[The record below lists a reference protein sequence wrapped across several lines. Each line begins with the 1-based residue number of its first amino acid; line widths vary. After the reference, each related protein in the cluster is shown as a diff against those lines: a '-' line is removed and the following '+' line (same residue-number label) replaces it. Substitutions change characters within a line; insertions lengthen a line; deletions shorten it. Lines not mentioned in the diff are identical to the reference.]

1 MANIFSLLTVQ
12 KMQVAAITMT
22 YCYVDGWVLSTVA
35 DYLRQEKDTSL
46 VIDDECKSG
55 PVSNSVSYHCYYIIG
70 LTLKCQLKEVPLLPH
85 RPPTTTT
92 PTTTITS
99 QFFGGKFKHLN
110 RRNSESLVGFKFEMQ
125 NAKCKM

>member
-46 VIDDECKSG
+46 VMKGERSKSVV
-55 PVSNSVSYHCYYIIG
+55 PYY
-70 LTLKCQLKEVPLLPH
+70 TASPATA
-85 RPPTTTT
+85 TTTL
-92 PTTTITS
+92 
-99 QFFGGKFKHLN
+99 FL
-110 RRNSESLVGFKFEMQ
+110 L
-125 NAKCKM
+125 